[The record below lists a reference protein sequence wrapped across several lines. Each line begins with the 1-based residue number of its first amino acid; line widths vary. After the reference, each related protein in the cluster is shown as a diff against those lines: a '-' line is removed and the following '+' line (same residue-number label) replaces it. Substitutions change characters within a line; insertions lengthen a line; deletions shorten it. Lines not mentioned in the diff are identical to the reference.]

1 MPDKKTWDEYLERTL
16 TVLIP
21 GLVAITAILF
31 GGVQNPELSLVAALA
46 CFLWAARFW
55 LNRSHRF
62 LFHPVLLP
70 LFGFLGYAAYRAFH
84 VDVPYPARM
93 ELLAL
98 SSAVVVFLVT
108 LNNLQRQETTQW
120 AVQILVVAGCGIAA
134 YAVVQC
140 VRQSDHVLWMIQPAG
155 YTKRAG
161 GTFINPN
168 HLAGF
173 LVALFPVA
181 ITQVFIGRTNP
192 VVRILYGYAALLMLA
207 GIAVTMSRGGWAA
220 AAIAFVF
227 LFSWMLWRRRELR
240 IALLACLVFVGLSGY
255 IFVRSV
261 DKAWARIENV
271 TASNNLDAGA
281 SRKWLWEPA
290 VKMWKD
296 HWVTG
301 VGPAQ
306 FDVRFPAYRP
316 PWIQSDPGWVH
327 NEPLNLL
334 VDYGAVGAGI
344 AALALAAMAWG
355 VWKTSRFVERGS
367 DLGLKAS
374 NRTAFFVGATS
385 GLVGLGLH
393 CLVDFDLHIPAIALL
408 CAVLTGLLASN
419 LRFATERFWI
429 SSILPV
435 RIIASILILAA
446 GSTLAWAS
454 WNAGRESWWLTR
466 TERAEVITDSFL
478 NSLVRASQAAPDN
491 ARTAY
496 EIGENLRRLSF
507 DGGRGWKD
515 LGKRSA
521 EWLNRSAELNPYNA
535 RTRIDLARTRHWIG
549 DTNGAAADF
558 DLALKL
564 GTNDVTVAN
573 YVAWHW
579 LERGRT
585 NDARALLD
593 LSLTWDPWGNWMAKH
608 YRSKLPDPPKPAK

>member
-1 MPDKKTWDEYLERTL
+1 
-16 TVLIP
+16 
-21 GLVAITAILF
+21 
-31 GGVQNPELSLVAALA
+31 
-46 CFLWAARFW
+46 
-55 LNRSHRF
+55 
-62 LFHPVLLP
+62 
-70 LFGFLGYAAYRAFH
+70 
-84 VDVPYPARM
+84 
-93 ELLAL
+93 
-98 SSAVVVFLVT
+98 
-108 LNNLQRQETTQW
+108 
-120 AVQILVVAGCGIAA
+120 
-134 YAVVQC
+134 
-140 VRQSDHVLWMIQPAG
+140 
-155 YTKRAG
+155 
-161 GTFINPN
+161 
-168 HLAGF
+168 
-173 LVALFPVA
+173 
-181 ITQVFIGRTNP
+181 
-192 VVRILYGYAALLMLA
+192 
-207 GIAVTMSRGGWAA
+207 
-220 AAIAFVF
+220 
-227 LFSWMLWRRRELR
+227 
-240 IALLACLVFVGLSGY
+240 
-255 IFVRSV
+255 V

-296 HWVTG
+296 HWLTG

-344 AALALAAMAWG
+344 AALALAAMGWG

-385 GLVGLGLH
+385 GLFGLGLH

-408 CAVLTGLLASN
+408 CAVLGGLLASN

-429 SSILPV
+429 SSVLPV

-454 WNAGRESWWLTR
+454 WNADRESWWLTR

-507 DGGRGWKD
+507 DGGRGWKE

-573 YVAWHW
+573 YVAWNW

-585 NDARALLD
+585 NEARALLD
-593 LSLTWDPWGNWMAKH
+593 LSLSWDPWGNWMAKH